1 MVVVK
6 GIGDGDD
13 VSVRWLGTPGAAE
26 PELGGWQQTGIGT
39 GGPGRPRDAACAVR
53 SRPRPERE
61 SRASVGVPGGGSGGS
76 ADPGASAIVLN
87 TPPPSHPV
95 CLFVTC
101 S

>member
-1 MVVVK
+1 M
-6 GIGDGDD
+6 
-13 VSVRWLGTPGAAE
+13 SAAWGTPGAAE
-26 PELGGWQQTGIGT
+26 PELGGRRHAGIGK
-39 GGPGRPRDAACAVR
+39 GGPGRPRDAACAVRWCAVR

-61 SRASVGVPGGGSGGS
+61 SRAGVGVPGGGGGGS
-76 ADPGASAIVLN
+76 ADLGASAIVLN